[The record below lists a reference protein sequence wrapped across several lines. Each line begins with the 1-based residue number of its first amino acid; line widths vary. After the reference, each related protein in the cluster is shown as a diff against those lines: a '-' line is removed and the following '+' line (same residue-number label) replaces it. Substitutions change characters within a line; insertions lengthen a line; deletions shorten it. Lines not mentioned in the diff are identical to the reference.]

1 MLQHLHI
8 RNFAIIDTIE
18 LDLSQGFTTI
28 SGETGA
34 GKSIMVDALAFL
46 LGARAERNW
55 VRKGSK
61 GAEIVGDFD
70 LQTSPEALTWLQE
83 NELEEDNQCLLRRSL
98 LAAGGSRAWING
110 RPVTLNQLQSLASL
124 LITIHGQHEHQH
136 LLDPAQQRQLL
147 DHWGQSE
154 EQSGI
159 VSTLY
164 TQWKK
169 LQSRLQTIIET
180 PAADPQY
187 LQLIRYQI
195 DELKREALSTEDYRQ
210 ISAEHERLA
219 HADDLQQGL
228 ASALSALND
237 ESRGAS
243 GSLQSALTSLQ
254 PLLELDLDLA
264 VDIREVHSMLS
275 EASINLD
282 ESQSGLRSTL
292 DQCDSD
298 PQRLQQ
304 LDQQISQQHSL
315 ARKHQVEPAEL
326 QQQQQVLK
334 KRVRELSYNDE
345 LRLQLE
351 AELESIFKK
360 YRVQAELLS
369 SQRRETAAK
378 ISSKATDLLESLGFN
393 GARIKIEVDTDL
405 QAEPHSY
412 GQDNIHILVRTNPG
426 QPDGL
431 LQKIASGG
439 ELSRISLALQL
450 ATRQLNTKK
459 AALAGI
465 TQVYDEVDAG
475 IGGDTANRVGEMLS
489 ELANNG
495 QVLCVT
501 HLAQVAARA
510 NTHYRVSKNSDK
522 DSTSVSVLELHKI
535 ERVEEVARMLSGKLS
550 TSSRQHAQE
559 LLAG

>member
-8 RNFAIIDTIE
+8 RNFAIIETIE
-18 LDLSQGFTTI
+18 LDLTPGFTTI

-70 LQTSPEALTWLQE
+70 LSTNQEAQAWLQE
-83 NELEEDNQCLLRRSL
+83 NELEEDQQCMLRRSL

-110 RPVTLNQLQSLASL
+110 RPVTLNQLQSLASR

-136 LLDPAQQRQLL
+136 LLDPAQQRRLL
-147 DHWGQSE
+147 DHWGQSDK
-154 EQSGI
+154 QAI
-159 VSTLY
+159 VVANIYS
-164 TQWKK
+164 QWKK
-169 LQSRLQTIIET
+169 LQSRLQIIIDT

-187 LQLIRYQI
+187 VQLIRYQI
-195 DELKREALSTEDYRQ
+195 DELKREALSTEEYRH

-219 HADDLQQGL
+219 HAEDLQQGL
-228 ASALSALND
+228 ASALSAIND
-237 ESRGAS
+237 ENSGAS
-243 GSLQSALTSLQ
+243 DGLQSALTSLQ
-254 PLLELDLDLA
+254 PLLELDLDLGSE
-264 VDIREVHSMLS
+264 IREVHEMLT
-275 EASINLD
+275 EAAINLE
-282 ESQSGLRSTL
+282 ESQTSLRNTL

-304 LDQQISQQHSL
+304 LDQQLSQQHSL
-315 ARKHQVEPAEL
+315 ARKHQVEPVQL
-326 QQQQQVLK
+326 QQQLEVLK
-334 KRVRELSYNDE
+334 QRVQELSQNDE

-351 AELESIFKK
+351 GELEDVLTNYHQQARKLS
-360 YRVQAELLS
+360 VQR
-369 SQRRETAAK
+369 QKTATI
-378 ISSKATDLLESLGFN
+378 ISSKATSLLETLGFN
-393 GARIKIEVDTDL
+393 GARIKIEVDEDK
-405 QAEPHSY
+405 QAEPRGH
-412 GQDNIHILVRTNPG
+412 GQDNIRILVRTNPG

-450 ATRQLNTKK
+450 ATRQLNSKQAEQT
-459 AALAGI
+459 GI

-475 IGGDTANRVGEMLS
+475 IGGDTANRVGAMLS
-489 ELANNG
+489 ELAIHG

-510 NTHYRVSKNSDK
+510 NTHYRVSKSNDK
-522 DSTSVSVLELHKI
+522 DSTSVNVLELPQV
-535 ERVEEVARMLSGKLS
+535 ERVDEIARMLSGKLS
-550 TSSRQHAQE
+550 ASSREHAEE